1 MKLKDFD
8 FRIWS
13 VKKEKYL
20 DELYSNIISLSSDK
34 SIKGYNRHYKILAI
48 EFSPYDSIPLMNDN
62 EECFE
67 IELFTGLYDKNETK
81 IYEGDIVCCSTS
93 QGEPLYYFITTNEN
107 INTFQIFVI
116 SDLEKLKI
124 CNEIDINRF
133 LFCDLSNLEDMK
145 LNSEV
150 VGNIHNIESISKGIK

>member
-1 MKLKDFD
+1 MKLQDFD

-34 SIKGYNRHYKILAI
+34 SIKGYNRNYKILAI

-67 IELFTGLYDKNETK
+67 IELFTGLYDKNGNK
-81 IYEGDIVCCSTS
+81 IYEGDI
-93 QGEPLYYFITTNEN
+93 LYYFKDCSEGEAFKYKVVFKEGAFYLVECGDNGEEYDE
-107 INTFQIFVI
+107 
-116 SDLEKLKI
+116 DLIGEFNLTEL
-124 CNEIDINRF
+124 EI
-133 LFCDLSNLEDMK
+133 M
-145 LNSEV
+145 
-150 VGNIHNIESISKGIK
+150 GNIHENAELLNEFN

>member
-34 SIKGYNRHYKILAI
+34 SIKGYNRNYKILAI

-67 IELFTGLYDKNETK
+67 IELLRGFTTKTEERSMRMILYLTK
-81 IYEGDIVCCSTS
+81 HYKGK
-93 QGEPLYYFITTNEN
+93 LFFI
-107 INTFQIFVI
+107 
-116 SDLEKLKI
+116 L
-124 CNEIDINRF
+124 
-133 LFCDLSNLEDMK
+133 
-145 LNSEV
+145 
-150 VGNIHNIESISKGIK
+150 

>member
-67 IELFTGLYDKNETK
+67 IELFTGLYDKNGKK
-81 IYEGDIVCCSTS
+81 IYEGDI
-93 QGEPLYYFITTNEN
+93 LYYFKDCSEGEV
-107 INTFQIFVI
+107 FKYQVLFKEGAFYLFESYDGFVDDE
-116 SDLEKLKI
+116 DLIAEFDLK
-124 CNEIDINRF
+124 E
-133 LFCDLSNLEDMK
+133 LQVM
-145 LNSEV
+145 
-150 VGNIHNIESISKGIK
+150 GNIHENKELLNVRL

>member
-34 SIKGYNRHYKILAI
+34 SIKGYNRNYKILAI

-67 IELFTGLYDKNETK
+67 IELFTGIYDKKGKKVYENDIVKVKSLYDYFLAKIRIHKAGTFYFERKN
-81 IYEGDIVCCSTS
+81 GDYLGSLHYLVEDKGYTI
-93 QGEPLYYFITTNEN
+93 
-107 INTFQIFVI
+107 
-116 SDLEKLKI
+116 
-124 CNEIDINRF
+124 EII
-133 LFCDLSNLEDMK
+133 
-145 LNSEV
+145 
-150 VGNIHNIESISKGIK
+150 GNIHENKELLKG

>member
-34 SIKGYNRHYKILAI
+34 SIKGYNRNYKILAI

-67 IELFTGLYDKNETK
+67 IELFTGFCDKNNKK
-81 IYEGDIVCCSTS
+81 IYEGDILKIKEDYNKTGKGFVQYHKGIFKIINKKSSHEYCVTYLGYILCR
-93 QGEPLYYFITTNEN
+93 EN
-107 INTFQIFVI
+107 I
-116 SDLEKLKI
+116 
-124 CNEIDINRF
+124 EII
-133 LFCDLSNLEDMK
+133 
-145 LNSEV
+145 
-150 VGNIHNIESISKGIK
+150 GNIHENSELIKEIE